1 MRLGS
6 EGLKVRAG
14 WAPREKPL
22 DHGCGCFSEAKRQLR
37 LQRRA
42 GEGAARGWGAGALRW
57 QLGPVQRNPG
67 GGKATRCQAG
77 DGRVSSGKGVRARPL
92 PPAPLRV
99 SRPLSPHPHPTA
111 SLGRGLPPRPP
122 RFPFFCGDHSILS
135 RPGEGCHVCRGPVTS
150 CHSQTLRG
158 LTSPGWPGPSRLS
171 PDAHTPAPRPHSRSR
186 WHACMPSHADSHTP
200 RALTRPPSHTP
211 AGSER
216 GALARPGREQPE
228 DKRPSQD
235 RPAGK
240 GPRASPE
247 G

>member
-1 MRLGS
+1 M
-6 EGLKVRAG
+6 
-14 WAPREKPL
+14 
-22 DHGCGCFSEAKRQLR
+22 
-37 LQRRA
+37 QRS
-42 GEGAARGWGAGALRW
+42 
-57 QLGPVQRNPG
+57 PG

-111 SLGRGLPPRPP
+111 PLGRGLPPRPP

-135 RPGEGCHVCRGPVTS
+135 RPGEGGHVCRGPVTS

-211 AGSER
+211 AGSEC

-235 RPAGK
+235 RPRAK
-240 GPRASPE
+240 GQGPPRRGSRWRRSDVGAPE
-247 G
+247 HPLPPAAAAPALALAPFHRDETSCCLKDTGWEE

>member
-6 EGLKVRAG
+6 KGLKVRAG

-57 QLGPVQRNPG
+57 QLGPVQRSPG

-99 SRPLSPHPHPTA
+99 SRPLSPHPDPTA
-111 SLGRGLPPRPP
+111 PLGRGLPPRPP

-150 CHSQTLRG
+150 CRSQTLRG

-200 RALTRPPSHTP
+200 SLAHSRWLRTRCPRSP
-211 AGSER
+211 
-216 GALARPGREQPE
+216 RPGAARGQTAQPG
-228 DKRPSQD
+228 Q
-235 RPAGK
+235 AVGK